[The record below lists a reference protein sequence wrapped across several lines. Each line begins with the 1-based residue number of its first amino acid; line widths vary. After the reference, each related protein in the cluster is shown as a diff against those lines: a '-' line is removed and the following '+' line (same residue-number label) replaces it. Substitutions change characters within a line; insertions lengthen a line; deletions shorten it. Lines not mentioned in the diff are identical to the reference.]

1 MANVSKVQV
10 DSFVARCDGQMVP
23 INNAFSYFAAMP
35 VEEADLR
42 QWLYEPV
49 AAIPPN
55 VGDLLPNL
63 RIVLVP
69 YLEASSAESQ
79 NGKRPEKLSGAPAA
93 SKRSDSARLVSFRR
107 PAGPRR
113 LVSHYTEHDGQVFLF
128 LAVKDQDIVDYHYVF
143 FNGLATL
150 VSRRMAGNGRER
162 FNKLVRDELL
172 NESHGEVDESSWS
185 LKEEVLRRH
194 ADPKRNSK
202 VVTEYF
208 QQALEDTLTLY
219 FHGLCCD
226 IDIDTGPRQLSSR
239 NLRRRLLLLREL
251 LPPPSGFAL
260 FPEEL

>member
-1 MANVSKVQV
+1 MASVSKVQV
-10 DSFVARCDGQMVP
+10 DSFVAQCNGQMVP

-49 AAIPPN
+49 SAVPPN
-55 VGDLLPNL
+55 VGDLLPKL
-63 RIVLVP
+63 RIILVP
-69 YLEASSAESQ
+69 YLEAESP
-79 NGKRPEKLSGAPAA
+79 NGKGPKGKNGAP
-93 SKRSDSARLVSFRR
+93 KRHKKAEPPRLVSFRR

-113 LVSHYTEHDGQVFLF
+113 LVSYHTEHDGQVFLF
-128 LAVKDQDIVDYHYVF
+128 LAVKDQDIADYHYVF
-143 FNGLATL
+143 FNSLATL
-150 VSRRMAGNGRER
+150 ISRRMTPKGRDR
-162 FNKLVRDELL
+162 FNTLVRDELVSQ
-172 NESHGEVDESSWS
+172 SHGEVDESSWS

-208 QQALEDTLTLY
+208 QQALEDTMTLY

-226 IDIDTGPRQLSSR
+226 IDIDAGPRQISSR

-251 LPPPSGFAL
+251 LPPPNGFAL

>member
-1 MANVSKVQV
+1 MANASKVQV
-10 DSFVARCDGQMVP
+10 DSFVTQCNGQMVP

-49 AAIPPN
+49 ASVPPN
-55 VGDLLPNL
+55 VGDVLPKL
-63 RIVLVP
+63 RIILVP
-69 YLEASSAESQ
+69 YLEAAPASSPNGKDPKGSSAAAKTHKKSESL
-79 NGKRPEKLSGAPAA
+79 K
-93 SKRSDSARLVSFRR
+93 LVSFRR

-113 LVSHYTEHDGQVFLF
+113 LVSYYTDHEGQTFLF
-128 LAVKDQDIVDYHYVF
+128 LAVKDQDIADYHYTF
-143 FNGLATL
+143 FNSLAAL
-150 VSRRMAGNGRER
+150 ISRRMTSKRRER
-162 FNKLVRDELL
+162 FNKVVRDELL
-172 NESHGEVDESSWS
+172 DQSHGEVDESSWS
-185 LKEEVLRRH
+185 LKEEVLRQH

-226 IDIDTGPRQLSSR
+226 IDIDAGPRQLSSR
-239 NLRRRLLLLREL
+239 NLRRRLLLLREI